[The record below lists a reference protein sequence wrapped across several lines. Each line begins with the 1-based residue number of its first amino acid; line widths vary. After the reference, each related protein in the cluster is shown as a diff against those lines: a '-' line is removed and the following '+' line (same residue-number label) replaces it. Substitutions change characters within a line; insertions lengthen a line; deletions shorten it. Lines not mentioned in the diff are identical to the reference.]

1 MEFGIHRNSLV
12 LRYFINNNEMVCC
25 PILTTLIV
33 ILSSFLFKR
42 NGLARFEQ
50 ALEAAND
57 GLTMSLLTELVHLVG
72 IISTNMSLLR
82 SFWPVER

>member
-1 MEFGIHRNSLV
+1 
-12 LRYFINNNEMVCC
+12 MVCC